1 MGQRVVRGPVWGACC
16 DDHCRPKASKP
27 QAPGLNPHCP
37 ILNPL
42 QQQSPGASLG
52 LTPRFR
58 EGQGLCIWP
67 FPGPTPVP
75 LGLQS
80 AVSPGLWPR
89 LHSSFLPSYLHP
101 SPPGAPHS
109 LPHSSG
115 MKTSCQ
121 TNPTQSPSKP
131 PLSLHRC
138 PFHPAL
144 PLLGL
149 TCGSVPDTLNDPPGP
164 SCSPWLLQGPLPALP
179 FPPEEDL
186 RPQGAAPSS
195 LQSSHPLGRRGPP
208 LHPCANGQPEWET
221 DPLGA
226 GALLLLVPRARPRLS
241 AV

>member
-1 MGQRVVRGPVWGACC
+1 MITAAQRHPNP
-16 DDHCRPKASKP
+16 RPEP
-27 QAPGLNPHCP
+27 PLCP

-67 FPGPTPVP
+67 FPGPTPGP

-115 MKTSCQ
+115 KKTSCQ

-179 FPPEEDL
+179 FPPEEDPETPGSCPLLPGQKGPSTPSLCQWPAGVGDRPTWSRRPPAVGPQSPAPAKCCLMGEAQVL
-186 RPQGAAPSS
+186 RP
-195 LQSSHPLGRRGPP
+195 H
-208 LHPCANGQPEWET
+208 
-221 DPLGA
+221 
-226 GALLLLVPRARPRLS
+226 RL
-241 AV
+241 A